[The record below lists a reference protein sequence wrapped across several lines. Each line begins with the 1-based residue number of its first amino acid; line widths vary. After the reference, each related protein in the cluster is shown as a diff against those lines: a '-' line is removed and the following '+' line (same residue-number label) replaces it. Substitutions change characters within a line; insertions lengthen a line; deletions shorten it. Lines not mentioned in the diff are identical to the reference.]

1 MMSVCFKEG
10 IKIKASVLDQIIS
23 GTQNDLRQTLNHLA
37 LWSKG
42 SMEADNSSD
51 GKSENCKK
59 DFKLVRISHLITSLG
74 ILYMLPFLGSVGC
87 CSQSIYGRRTEKN
100 VNS

>member
-10 IKIKASVLDQIIS
+10 IKIKAPVLDQIIS
-23 GTQNDLRQTLNHLA
+23 GTQNDLRQTLNHLS

-42 SMEADNSSD
+42 SMEASSD

-59 DFKLVRISHLITSLG
+59 DFKLVRISH
-74 ILYMLPFLGSVGC
+74 F
-87 CSQSIYGRRTEKN
+87 
-100 VNS
+100 